1 MCWKSKL
8 TMDVDF
14 PINKSLI
21 VELTKQYEPSQY
33 GINMLLCIQNMQRV
47 KLYLLSDV
55 LCTYEYVHRV

>member
-1 MCWKSKL
+1 MCWTSKL

-33 GINMLLCIQNMQRV
+33 GINMLLCMQNMQRV
-47 KLYLLSDV
+47 KL
-55 LCTYEYVHRV
+55 